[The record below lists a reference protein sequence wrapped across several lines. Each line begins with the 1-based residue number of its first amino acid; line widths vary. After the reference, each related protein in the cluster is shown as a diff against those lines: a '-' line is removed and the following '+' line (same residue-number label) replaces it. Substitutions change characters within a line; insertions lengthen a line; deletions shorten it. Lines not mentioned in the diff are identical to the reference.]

1 MNEESAYSQLSK
13 EELLVLA
20 NHYINKIENLIYIW
34 FPSKVES
41 NV

>member
-1 MNEESAYSQLSK
+1 MNEESAYRQLSE

-20 NHYINKIENLIYIW
+20 NHYINKIENLIYTW
-34 FPSKVES
+34 FPPKVES